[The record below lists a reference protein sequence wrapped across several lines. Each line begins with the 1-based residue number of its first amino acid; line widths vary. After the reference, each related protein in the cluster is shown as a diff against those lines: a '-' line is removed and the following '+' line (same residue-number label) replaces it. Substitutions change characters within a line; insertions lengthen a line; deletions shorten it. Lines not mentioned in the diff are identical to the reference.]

1 MRWGAPPG
9 EGWKYITKGR
19 FIIYK
24 IWGQHLRGRGLK
36 ILDALQLWV
45 GAKYFRRVAK
55 EGAKK
60 DISQLRGAPPSWT

>member
-1 MRWGAPPG
+1 MGGSSGGRAGSAYLREGSSFMRFEAAPSG
-9 EGWKYITKGR
+9 GG
-19 FIIYK
+19 
-24 IWGQHLRGRGLK
+24 GLK
-36 ILDALQLWV
+36 FWV

>member
-55 EGAKK
+55 
-60 DISQLRGAPPSWT
+60 